1 MGVFMTT
8 SFFSVF
14 AYLWLYYCLSVNSEG
29 IVTRAEAWITIGFFL
44 LLLILAFSADKYRQW
59 ADEKLKSDDEKR
71 EEDLSN
77 QKSGLK
83 TRLREIAKLY
93 DELTVIKCAHG
104 SIGDTIEKS
113 VVQEVTEILKDLFE
127 VDNTACIKA
136 HDISEALKPDT
147 LFERFAARKAASTA
161 PSRDFLSVKG

>member
-59 ADEKLKSDDEKR
+59 ADEKAKSDDEKR
-71 EEDLSN
+71 EEDLRN
-77 QKSGLK
+77 
-83 TRLREIAKLY
+83 
-93 DELTVIKCAHG
+93 
-104 SIGDTIEKS
+104 
-113 VVQEVTEILKDLFE
+113 
-127 VDNTACIKA
+127 
-136 HDISEALKPDT
+136 
-147 LFERFAARKAASTA
+147 
-161 PSRDFLSVKG
+161 